1 MTPDIVFTRDLTLAD
16 LLVELPRAIRPRLV
30 YESHGYAPAVA
41 AERPRAISGA
51 APASS
56 RKLARLTRRESRVWR
71 RAAGYVTLTRVH
83 QQELQDRFGAR
94 ENAAIVPDG
103 VRLDGLRTLTPAP
116 SSRPFTITYAGHLYP
131 WKGVDVL
138 IDALAEVPDAEARI
152 VGGQPGEGD
161 HVRLDARAR
170 ERGVAP
176 RVTFTGWLPPASV
189 KAELARAHVL
199 VLPNPRTHTSE
210 RYTSPLKLFEYLA
223 SGRPIVASDLAAIRE
238 VLRDDENA
246 LLVEPGSAAA
256 LAGAL
261 RRIAGDRALG
271 ERLAARAFEDAAS
284 YGWDTRAEKIE
295 AVIETARAG
304 A

>member
-1 MTPDIVFTRDLTLAD
+1 M
-16 LLVELPRAIRPRLV
+16 
-30 YESHGYAPAVA
+30 
-41 AERPRAISGA
+41 
-51 APASS
+51 
-56 RKLARLTRRESRVWR
+56 
-71 RAAGYVTLTRVH
+71 
-83 QQELQDRFGAR
+83 
-94 ENAAIVPDG
+94 
-103 VRLDGLRTLTPAP
+103 
-116 SSRPFTITYAGHLYP
+116 
-131 WKGVDVL
+131 DVL
-138 IDALAEVPDAEARI
+138 IDALADIPDAEARI

-161 HVRLDARAR
+161 HVRLDARAH

-189 KAELARAHVL
+189 TAELARAHVL